1 MYVVS
6 IGPFHLKIID
16 AKRILTVG
24 QEIDTTFVNSL
35 PSVHIT
41 WPSYNYHNAVP
52 AGVVVS
58 IEEIKSTVTDVL
70 EENMEAIREQRYHI
84 NGSVSD
90 STRTINCKQFYEPKS
105 TLCLWFYILL
115 NV

>member
-1 MYVVS
+1 M
-6 IGPFHLKIID
+6 
-16 AKRILTVG
+16 TVG

-70 EENMEAIREQRYHI
+70 EENMEAIKEQRYHI

-90 STRTINCKQFYEPKS
+90 STHMINCKQFYEPKS
-105 TLCLWFYILL
+105 TLCLLFYILL